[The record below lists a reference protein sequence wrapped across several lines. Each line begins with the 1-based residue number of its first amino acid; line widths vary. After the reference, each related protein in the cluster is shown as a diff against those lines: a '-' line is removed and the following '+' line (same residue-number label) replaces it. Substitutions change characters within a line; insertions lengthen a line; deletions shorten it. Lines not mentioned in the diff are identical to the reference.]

1 MDRVIVAGSEITL
14 GQIVNVARQG
24 ANVTL
29 SPLAQKNIRL
39 SRGVVNKLVEDSK
52 VVYGVTTGFGM
63 FSETFIEKEFTNSLQ
78 KNLIVSH
85 AVGAGD
91 FFKDE
96 VVCAAMLLRINDFAK
111 GYSGIR
117 PETVETLIR
126 MLNEGVTPLV
136 PEKGSLGASG
146 DLVPLAHMV
155 LPLLGLGQ
163 ARYKGEVMDGKAA
176 MDAAGIPTQELTQK
190 EGLALI
196 NGTQFMTAVGALA
209 VYDAIQLL
217 KVADIAAA
225 MSFEAQNGIIDA
237 LDARMHAIRPHKGQ
251 IDTARIVSD
260 LLKGSKN
267 VTRQGEKRVQDAYSL
282 RCTPQVHGA
291 SKDAVHYVQDKVEI
305 ETNSVT
311 DNPIVFTETEEAISG
326 GNFHG
331 QPMALSFDFPGIA
344 LAEIADIAER
354 RIERMVN
361 SALSGLPSFL
371 VERGGVNSGY
381 MIVQYTAAALV
392 SENKV
397 LAHPASVDSIPS
409 SANQED
415 HVSMGTIA
423 ARQGARD
430 LGKCA
435 ARARHR
441 AHVRLP
447 GDRPARR
454 QGPGA
459 WHGSGVPLRAQR
471 GAFPHRG
478 QAGARRNGGNGQRDH
493 RHHAQRLNGFRGG
506 QVRSSL
512 FFAKILL
519 FPCIMFPNVLQ
530 YYSQGFNFRGEHG
543 RRSMKTAGFSKSWIV
558 FFCFLITLLCFVL
571 AVTTRVRVSEKKEY
585 YSAEQVALY
594 LYAYKRLPS
603 NFLSEQ
609 EAEEEF
615 GSVSLCLAAGYN
627 IGGGEFSAEQRED
640 YRDWIGN
647 YSGKTSFFECDIY
660 PDRAQS
666 ISQGGR
672 GDVRLV
678 YSSDYTE
685 VYFTDNHYGQ
695 YEIPGF
701 VFYSRFSL
709 NGLSNSFWIAFGV
722 VCFAQAAFVLEAYLS
737 RRRRPALWEGLC
749 EAVEHFVWFCF
760 ELVIIP
766 VCLVAYPVQILYLKY
781 KKRKKEKKENKTKE

>member
-1 MDRVIVAGSEITL
+1 MDRVIVTGSEITL
-14 GQIVNVARQG
+14 RQIVNVARQG
-24 ANVTL
+24 ANVAL
-29 SPLAQKNIRL
+29 SPLAEKNIIK

-52 VVYGVTTGFGM
+52 IVYGVTTGFGM

-96 VVCAAMLLRINDFAK
+96 VVRAAMLLRINNFAK

-117 PETVETLIR
+117 PETVNTLIR

-163 ARYKGEVMDGKAA
+163 ARYKGKVMDGKAA

-209 VYDAIQLL
+209 VYDAIELL

-225 MSFEAQNGIIDA
+225 MSFEAQNGIVDA
-237 LDARMHAIRPHKGQ
+237 LDPRMHAIRPHKGQ

-291 SKDAVHYVQDKVEI
+291 SKDAVHYVQEKVEI
-305 ETNSVT
+305 EINSVT
-311 DNPIVFTETEEAISG
+311 DNPIVFSETGEAISG

-331 QPMALSFDFPGIA
+331 QPMALSFDFLGIA
-344 LAEIADIAER
+344 LAEIADVAER

-423 ARQGARD
+423 ARKAREILENVRRVLAIELMCACQAIDLRGDKGMGLGTGAAYR
-430 LGKCA
+430 C
-435 ARARHR
+435 
-441 AHVRLP
+441 VRNVVPFLTE
-447 GDRPARR
+447 DRPLY
-454 QGPGA
+454 GDINECEELIID
-459 WHGSGVPLRAQR
+459 GSLVR
-471 GAFPHRG
+471 HVEES
-478 QAGARRNGGNGQRDH
+478 AGEMH
-493 RHHAQRLNGFRGG
+493 
-506 QVRSSL
+506 V
-512 FFAKILL
+512 
-519 FPCIMFPNVLQ
+519 
-530 YYSQGFNFRGEHG
+530 
-543 RRSMKTAGFSKSWIV
+543 
-558 FFCFLITLLCFVL
+558 
-571 AVTTRVRVSEKKEY
+571 
-585 YSAEQVALY
+585 
-594 LYAYKRLPS
+594 
-603 NFLSEQ
+603 
-609 EAEEEF
+609 
-615 GSVSLCLAAGYN
+615 
-627 IGGGEFSAEQRED
+627 
-640 YRDWIGN
+640 
-647 YSGKTSFFECDIY
+647 
-660 PDRAQS
+660 
-666 ISQGGR
+666 
-672 GDVRLV
+672 
-678 YSSDYTE
+678 
-685 VYFTDNHYGQ
+685 
-695 YEIPGF
+695 
-701 VFYSRFSL
+701 
-709 NGLSNSFWIAFGV
+709 
-722 VCFAQAAFVLEAYLS
+722 
-737 RRRRPALWEGLC
+737 
-749 EAVEHFVWFCF
+749 
-760 ELVIIP
+760 
-766 VCLVAYPVQILYLKY
+766 
-781 KKRKKEKKENKTKE
+781 

>member
-1 MDRVIVAGSEITL
+1 MDRVIVTGSEITL
-14 GQIVNVARQG
+14 RQIVNVARQG

-29 SPLAQKNIRL
+29 SPLAEKNIIK

-52 VVYGVTTGFGM
+52 IVYGVTTGFGM

-96 VVCAAMLLRINDFAK
+96 VVRAAMLLRINNFAK

-117 PETVETLIR
+117 PETVNTLIR

-163 ARYKGEVMDGKAA
+163 ARYKGKVMDGKAV

-209 VYDAIQLL
+209 VYDAIELL

-225 MSFEAQNGIIDA
+225 MSFEAQNGIVDA
-237 LDARMHAIRPHKGQ
+237 LDPRMHAIRPHKGQ

-291 SKDAVHYVQDKVEI
+291 SKDAVHYVQEKVEI
-305 ETNSVT
+305 EINSVT
-311 DNPIVFTETEEAISG
+311 DNPIVFSETGEAISG

-331 QPMALSFDFPGIA
+331 QPMALSFDFLGIA
-344 LAEIADIAER
+344 LAEIADVAER

-423 ARQGARD
+423 ARKAREILENARRVLAIELMCACQAIDLRGDKGMGLGTGAAYR
-430 LGKCA
+430 C
-435 ARARHR
+435 
-441 AHVRLP
+441 VRNVVPFLTE
-447 GDRPARR
+447 DRPLY
-454 QGPGA
+454 GDINECEELIID
-459 WHGSGVPLRAQR
+459 GSLVR
-471 GAFPHRG
+471 HVEES
-478 QAGARRNGGNGQRDH
+478 AGEMH
-493 RHHAQRLNGFRGG
+493 
-506 QVRSSL
+506 V
-512 FFAKILL
+512 
-519 FPCIMFPNVLQ
+519 
-530 YYSQGFNFRGEHG
+530 
-543 RRSMKTAGFSKSWIV
+543 
-558 FFCFLITLLCFVL
+558 
-571 AVTTRVRVSEKKEY
+571 
-585 YSAEQVALY
+585 
-594 LYAYKRLPS
+594 
-603 NFLSEQ
+603 
-609 EAEEEF
+609 
-615 GSVSLCLAAGYN
+615 
-627 IGGGEFSAEQRED
+627 
-640 YRDWIGN
+640 
-647 YSGKTSFFECDIY
+647 
-660 PDRAQS
+660 
-666 ISQGGR
+666 
-672 GDVRLV
+672 
-678 YSSDYTE
+678 
-685 VYFTDNHYGQ
+685 
-695 YEIPGF
+695 
-701 VFYSRFSL
+701 
-709 NGLSNSFWIAFGV
+709 
-722 VCFAQAAFVLEAYLS
+722 
-737 RRRRPALWEGLC
+737 
-749 EAVEHFVWFCF
+749 
-760 ELVIIP
+760 
-766 VCLVAYPVQILYLKY
+766 
-781 KKRKKEKKENKTKE
+781 